1 MGEFIRFCIVGV
13 ITFVIDYGLLYVLT
27 ERFGYSYLISS
38 GIAFTVAVLINYV
51 LCLLYVFKN
60 SRNGIKQISIFVL
73 TSIIGLLLN
82 QICMWLFVETFDLYY
97 MFAKIGATGIVM
109 IWNFVTKRLA
119 LVV

>member
-51 LCLLYVFKN
+51 LCLFYVFKN

-82 QICMWLFVETFDLYY
+82 QICMWLFVEIFGFYY
-97 MFAKIGATGIVM
+97 MLAKIGTTGIVM
-109 IWNFVTKRLA
+109 IWNFVTKRMA
-119 LVV
+119 LKE

>member
-1 MGEFIRFCIVGV
+1 MVEFIKFCVVGA
-13 ITFVIDYGLLYVLT
+13 ITFVVDYGLLYMLT

-82 QICMWLFVETFDLYY
+82 QICMWLFVEKIGFYY
-97 MFAKIGATGIVM
+97 LLAKIGATGIVM
-109 IWNFVTKRLA
+109 IWNFVTKRRA
-119 LVV
+119 MTG